1 MVGLCIMSKKG
12 GSRVPCMVGLCIM
25 SKKGESCSMYG
36 RFMYHE

>member
-12 GSRVPCMVGLCIM
+12 ESCSIMVGSCIM